1 MHPFCSSSP
10 DGVFALMKKNTQGTY
25 DFIGICVIEIK
36 TRASENTVDAL
47 TESVLRGG
55 LFTEC
60 VTGTELFERVI
71 PDNAYRTQICQHA
84 TALGVDNVLMVYSL
98 PGANVKKLVLV
109 GVSVE
114 HRYELLKF
122 QTLLATKYM
131 PFCYVE
137 NHSKDIP
144 SLGTDYSKAYGYAQD
159 HHTLEL
165 YLYLWH
171 AHNKDVVENGTPP
184 PCRRLIDITFSYW
197 NKMMGNV
204 DIMRKVLEKRKAV
217 RGPDSSPGSLMW
229 FSLLGYTIYNAFRL
243 YQHAQ
248 LERKL
253 TDYKT
258 FKQFQKARQLMTYTS
273 FLFKLGVGPN
283 YLCERAMVQY
293 YPGLKKHLNHSHC
306 LQETAAGVGGARP
319 DVDST
324 ETTTGYKCHAY
335 NMIEAFLRT
344 DSEKYHLHLDATKPH
359 KSVSLS
365 KEDKRGR
372 CLLCC
377 EFCNQNKCKAA
388 SESNTTNATKKFSR
402 MGRKSRKYCITCRVI
417 LCKYCHTIFHKP
429 GPISLPACSQ
439 FLDLATG
446 PATRSDTPATERE
459 YLTTSRT
466 RSTPLSAGITQTT
479 QTTPTSAG
487 PTGSRNRARTSGA
500 MSEDRTS
507 PAQSSAGSAVMTT
520 RAWTR
525 AAERVNISSS
535 AQQPRQKKA
544 RRTRDPNSLPYD
556 RITRSH
562 RRK

>member
-1 MHPFCSSSP
+1 MQRLRVICDENCVQYDVTTPATTRTEMAKRLGDKFMMEWHQKEAHLLESDVSDNDVETNKRAQVAFLQRMVPYWFMTPFTSVSGGAIEQGIANEDQVLRVLPRSLKTMSNNKYTIFGRIREFGLVGKKMHPFCSSSP
-10 DGVFALMKKNTQGTY
+10 DGVFTLMKKNTQGTY

-84 TALGVDNVLMVYSL
+84 TALGVDHVLMVYSL

-184 PCRRLIDITFSYW
+184 PCRRLIYITFSYW

-253 TDYKT
+253 KEYKT

-273 FLFKLGVGPN
+273 FLFKLGVGPKC
-283 YLCERAMVQY
+283 LCERAMVQY
-293 YPGLKKHLNHSHC
+293 YPGLKEHLNHNHC
-306 LQETAAGVGGARP
+306 VQDTAAGVGGARP

-344 DSEKYHLHLDATKPH
+344 DSEKYHLRLDATKPH

-365 KEDKRGR
+365 K
-372 CLLCC
+372 
-377 EFCNQNKCKAA
+377 
-388 SESNTTNATKKFSR
+388 
-402 MGRKSRKYCITCRVI
+402 
-417 LCKYCHTIFHKP
+417 
-429 GPISLPACSQ
+429 
-439 FLDLATG
+439 
-446 PATRSDTPATERE
+446 
-459 YLTTSRT
+459 
-466 RSTPLSAGITQTT
+466 
-479 QTTPTSAG
+479 
-487 PTGSRNRARTSGA
+487 
-500 MSEDRTS
+500 
-507 PAQSSAGSAVMTT
+507 
-520 RAWTR
+520 
-525 AAERVNISSS
+525 
-535 AQQPRQKKA
+535 
-544 RRTRDPNSLPYD
+544 
-556 RITRSH
+556 
-562 RRK
+562 